1 MAKEKPKIFAA
12 GVVLE
17 KPTKLGTKVA
27 VIHRP
32 YREDWSLPKGKIE
45 DNELPQLAAIREL
58 KEETGL
64 DCKLLQ
70 PLPERLYYK
79 DENLKQ
85 VLYWKALLKGEEN
98 FTVNEE
104 VDELVWCNKSQLK
117 NKLTYPD
124 DQDLAIQSLEEP
136 ITSPFILL
144 RHAQSE
150 KRADWSDRYQKKPPT
165 DTVRPLTQIGFN
177 QTEQINQILHA
188 YGVEKITSSDATR
201 CVATISQFAA
211 EINQPVHAYQALN
224 EFSWEVNPSPALN
237 LISEAVSDPTPRV
250 ICGHRPAL
258 PGIAKFIQGQFESC
272 ELNAALAP
280 GSMLVIHRNF
290 NKGNMS
296 IISAEIINIRS

>member
-12 GVVLE
+12 GVVLV
-17 KPTKLGTKVA
+17 KPTKFGTKVA

-64 DCKLLQ
+64 NCKLLQ
-70 PLPERLYYK
+70 PLPNRLYYK
-79 DENLKQ
+79 DGDLKQ
-85 VLYWKALLKGEEN
+85 VFYWKALLKGEEN

-104 VDELVWCNKSQLK
+104 VDELIWCNKSQLK

-124 DQDLAIQSLEEP
+124 DRDLAIQALEEP
-136 ITSPFILL
+136 ITTPLILL
-144 RHAQSE
+144 RHAQAE

-165 DTVRPLTQIGFN
+165 DTVRPLTKTGFG
-177 QTEQINQILHA
+177 QTEQINHLLHA

-211 EINQPVHAYQALN
+211 EISQPVHAYQALN
-224 EFSWEVNPSPALN
+224 EFSWEVNPSPALK
-237 LISEAVSDPTPRV
+237 LVMEALTDPTPQV

-258 PGIAKFIQGQFESC
+258 PEIASFINSQVDSVD
-272 ELNAALAP
+272 LNAALAP
-280 GSMLVIHRNF
+280 GAMLVMHRTF
-290 NKGNMS
+290 NKNNIS
-296 IISAEIINIRS
+296 ITGAEIINTEN

>member
-12 GVVLE
+12 GVVLV
-17 KPTKLGTKVA
+17 KPTKFGKKIA

-45 DNELPQLAAIREL
+45 NHELPQLAAIREL

-70 PLPERLYYK
+70 PLPNRLYYK
-79 DENLKQ
+79 DEDLKQ
-85 VLYWKALLKGEEN
+85 VFYWKALLKGEEN

-124 DQDLAIQSLEEP
+124 DQDLAIQALEEP
-136 ITSPFILL
+136 ITSPLILL
-144 RHAQSE
+144 RHAQAE

-165 DTVRPLTQIGFN
+165 DTVRPLTKIGFN
-177 QTEQINQILHA
+177 QTEQINQLLHA
-188 YGVEKITSSDATR
+188 YGIEKIISSDATR
-201 CVATISQFAA
+201 CIATISKFAA
-211 EINQPVHAYQALN
+211 EMSQPVHAYQALN
-224 EFSWEVNPSPALN
+224 EFSWEFNPSPALK
-237 LISEAVSDPTPRV
+237 LVTEALSDPTPQV

-258 PGIAKFIQGQFESC
+258 PEIASFIKSQVASVD
-272 ELNAALAP
+272 LNAALAP
-280 GSMLVIHRNF
+280 GAMLVMHRTFHKN
-290 NKGNMS
+290 NIS
-296 IISAEIINIRS
+296 IISAEIINS